1 MKKQQKAEKNQ
12 QSLNHLP
19 PYTVCKHIRILL
31 FYSCSLFSN
40 SDLFHP
46 LKHHPMVQMVYHLK
60 KKEGKKLRIPQP
72 ECVICWEKLALG
84 YGIMRQRCHSQL
96 VIVQHKGLLVSG
108 MYLNPNKD
116 LLLTVLVLKSRQR
129 VKIKVEKAGQTK
141 CKNINVQAGS

>member
-1 MKKQQKAEKNQ
+1 M
-12 QSLNHLP
+12 L
-19 PYTVCKHIRILL
+19 
-31 FYSCSLFSN
+31 
-40 SDLFHP
+40 
-46 LKHHPMVQMVYHLK
+46 YHLK
-60 KKEGKKLRIPQP
+60 KKEGEKLRIPQP

-116 LLLTVLVLKSRQR
+116 LLLTALVLKSRQR

-141 CKNINVQAGS
+141 CKNIHVQAGS